1 MLGLRRFRSTAI
13 RCGHEAY
20 HRSLGTPDPARVQN
34 VAMTPQPRRVVL
46 VTNGLTQAGAET
58 QLMRLAAVLRHHG
71 DEVGLLSILP
81 TEAFTDELA
90 ALDIP
95 VAHLRVRSPMR
106 GLSAIQAATQVLRSW
121 RPDIVISFVYQANV
135 LGRLAGRLA
144 GVPVVISSVRNEW
157 FGGRSRELVMRGTDR
172 LSTITTTNSRVAAER
187 LIERRIVPRHRL
199 VVIPNGIDLAP
210 FQHAGAARA
219 ATRAELGIADGQFV
233 WLAAGRLEPQKDYPT
248 LLAAL
253 AALSALPAES
263 AETALSSPSAGAS
276 SARSGLDHCL
286 LIAGKGRL
294 RHELEAAAAEM
305 GLGPRVRFLGVR
317 SDIPELIAA
326 SDAVVL
332 SSRFEGLPNVVM
344 EAMAGARPVVATR
357 VGGAPELVED
367 GVSGILVHP
376 GDPDALASAMQQ
388 VMAAPELQRHAMGGR
403 GQSIVSERFGLA
415 AMGESWLRLLERFP
429 SRPSDSAHDRGRS
442 PLTANVAGAV
452 PVDAI
457 EGPQSAPRQPG

>member
-1 MLGLRRFRSTAI
+1 
-13 RCGHEAY
+13 
-20 HRSLGTPDPARVQN
+20 
-34 VAMTPQPRRVVL
+34 
-46 VTNGLTQAGAET
+46 
-58 QLMRLAAVLRHHG
+58 
-71 DEVGLLSILP
+71 
-81 TEAFTDELA
+81 
-90 ALDIP
+90 
-95 VAHLRVRSPMR
+95 
-106 GLSAIQAATQVLRSW
+106 SW

-263 AETALSSPSAGAS
+263 AGTALTAPSAGTALSAPSAGAS

-376 GDPDALASAMQQ
+376 GDPDALASAMHK
-388 VMAAPELQRHAMGGR
+388 VMAAPKLQRHAMGGR

-415 AMGESWLRLLERFP
+415 AMGESWLRLLERLP
-429 SRPSDSAHDRGRS
+429 SRPSDSPHDRGRS

-457 EGPQSAPRQPG
+457 EGPRSAPRQPG

>member
-1 MLGLRRFRSTAI
+1 
-13 RCGHEAY
+13 
-20 HRSLGTPDPARVQN
+20 
-34 VAMTPQPRRVVL
+34 MTPQPRRVVL

-253 AALSALPAES
+253 AALS
-263 AETALSSPSAGAS
+263 
-276 SARSGLDHCL
+276 
-286 LIAGKGRL
+286 
-294 RHELEAAAAEM
+294 
-305 GLGPRVRFLGVR
+305 
-317 SDIPELIAA
+317 
-326 SDAVVL
+326 
-332 SSRFEGLPNVVM
+332 
-344 EAMAGARPVVATR
+344 
-357 VGGAPELVED
+357 
-367 GVSGILVHP
+367 
-376 GDPDALASAMQQ
+376 
-388 VMAAPELQRHAMGGR
+388 
-403 GQSIVSERFGLA
+403 
-415 AMGESWLRLLERFP
+415 
-429 SRPSDSAHDRGRS
+429 
-442 PLTANVAGAV
+442 
-452 PVDAI
+452 
-457 EGPQSAPRQPG
+457 

>member
-1 MLGLRRFRSTAI
+1 
-13 RCGHEAY
+13 
-20 HRSLGTPDPARVQN
+20 
-34 VAMTPQPRRVVL
+34 MTPQPRRVVL

-233 WLAAGRLEPQKDYPT
+233 WLAAGRLEAQKDYPT

-376 GDPDALASAMQQ
+376 GDPDALASAMHK
-388 VMAAPELQRHAMGGR
+388 VMAAPKLQRHAMGGR

-415 AMGESWLRLLERFP
+415 AMGESWLRLLERLP
-429 SRPSDSAHDRGRS
+429 SRPSDGARDRGRS

-457 EGPQSAPRQPG
+457 EGPRSAPRQPG

>member
-1 MLGLRRFRSTAI
+1 
-13 RCGHEAY
+13 
-20 HRSLGTPDPARVQN
+20 
-34 VAMTPQPRRVVL
+34 MTPQPRRVVL

-106 GLSAIQAATQVLRSW
+106 GPSAIQAATQVLRSW

-172 LSTITTTNSRVAAER
+172 LSTITTTNSHVAAER
-187 LIERRIVPRHRL
+187 LIERRVVPRHRL
-199 VVIPNGIDLAP
+199 VVIPNGVDLAP

-219 ATRAELGIADGQFV
+219 ATRAELGIAEGQFV
-233 WLAAGRLEPQKDYPT
+233 WLAAGRLEAQKDYPT

-253 AALSALPAES
+253 AALAGLPAALPALPALPGLPALSAGSALPALP
-263 AETALSSPSAGAS
+263 ALSAPSAGAR
-276 SARSGLDHCL
+276 SAGSGLDHCL

-294 RHELEAAAAEM
+294 RHELEAAAAEL

-429 SRPSDSAHDRGRS
+429 SQPSDSAHDRGRS

-457 EGPQSAPRQPG
+457 EGPQSAPRQLG

>member
-1 MLGLRRFRSTAI
+1 
-13 RCGHEAY
+13 
-20 HRSLGTPDPARVQN
+20 
-34 VAMTPQPRRVVL
+34 MTPQPRRVVL

-253 AALSALPAES
+253 AAHSAVPAGAAGAALTAPS
-263 AETALSSPSAGAS
+263 AGTALSAPSAGAS

-376 GDPDALASAMQQ
+376 GDPDALASAMHK
-388 VMAAPELQRHAMGGR
+388 VMAAPKLQRHAMGGR

-415 AMGESWLRLLERFP
+415 AMGESWLRLLERLP
-429 SRPSDSAHDRGRS
+429 SRPSDGARDRGRS

-457 EGPQSAPRQPG
+457 EGPRSAPRQPG

>member
-1 MLGLRRFRSTAI
+1 
-13 RCGHEAY
+13 
-20 HRSLGTPDPARVQN
+20 
-34 VAMTPQPRRVVL
+34 MTPQPRRVVL

-106 GLSAIQAATQVLRSW
+106 GPSAIQAATQVLRSW

-157 FGGRSRELVMRGTDR
+157 FGGRARELVMRGTDR
-172 LSTITTTNSRVAAER
+172 LSTITTTNSHVAAER
-187 LIERRIVPRHRL
+187 LIERRVVPRHRL
-199 VVIPNGIDLAP
+199 VVIPNGVDLAP

-263 AETALSSPSAGAS
+263 AGTALTAPSAGTALSAPSAGAS

-294 RHELEAAAAEM
+294 RHELEAAAAEL

-442 PLTANVAGAV
+442 PLTANVAG
-452 PVDAI
+452 
-457 EGPQSAPRQPG
+457 

>member
-1 MLGLRRFRSTAI
+1 
-13 RCGHEAY
+13 
-20 HRSLGTPDPARVQN
+20 
-34 VAMTPQPRRVVL
+34 MTPQPRRVVL

-106 GLSAIQAATQVLRSW
+106 GPSAIQAATQVLRSW

-199 VVIPNGIDLAP
+199 VVIPNGVDLAP

-233 WLAAGRLEPQKDYPT
+233 WLAAGRLEAQKDYPT

-253 AALSALPAES
+253 AALSAVPLGS
-263 AETALSSPSAGAS
+263 AGAALTAPSAGTALSAPSAGAS

-294 RHELEAAAAEM
+294 RHELEAAAAEL

-442 PLTANVAGAV
+442 PLTANVIGAV